1 MRGRAIQ
8 RIFVMKPDDLTAEQI
23 VLALGTGASVGN
35 VNRYWPDIL
44 NALRE
49 HDLDMPYGVAFAL
62 GTVAAESAGFV
73 PLNEFRSRYN
83 TNRAPFDKYEGRVDL
98 GNTNPGDGARY
109 KGRGF
114 VQLTGRDNYRRYG
127 QMIGVDLEGNP
138 ELANTPDV
146 AAKLLAS
153 FILSKWQRIQ
163 MALKH
168 DNLKTARR
176 LVNGG
181 IHGFERFEPAY
192 RNVLALLS

>member
-1 MRGRAIQ
+1 
-8 RIFVMKPDDLTAEQI
+8 MKQNDLTAEQI
-23 VLALGTGASVGN
+23 VLVLGTGASIWN

-49 HDLDMPYGVAFAL
+49 HDLDTPDGVAFAL

-73 PLNEFRSRYN
+73 PLNEFKSRYN
-83 TNRAPFDKYEGRVDL
+83 TNRVPFDKYEGRVDL

-127 QMIGVDLEGNP
+127 EMIRVDLEGHP
-138 ELANTPDV
+138 ELANEPAV
-146 AAKLLAS
+146 AAKLLAV
-153 FILSKWQRIQ
+153 FILSKWNRIRP
-163 MALKH
+163 ALKS
-168 DNLKTARR
+168 DNLKAARR

-181 IHGFERFEPAY
+181 THGFERFEPAY

>member
-1 MRGRAIQ
+1 
-8 RIFVMKPDDLTAEQI
+8 MKPDDLTAEQI

-127 QMIGVDLEGNP
+127 QMIRVDLEGNP
-138 ELANTPDV
+138 ELANTPAV
-146 AAKLLAS
+146 AAKLLAV
-153 FILSKWQRIQ
+153 FILSKWNRIQ
-163 MALKH
+163 SALKY
-168 DNLKTARR
+168 DNLKAARR
-176 LVNGG
+176 LINGG
-181 IHGFERFEPAY
+181 THGFERFEPAY
-192 RNVLALLS
+192 RNTLALLS